1 MGVGGALLG
10 LNDMNSSLFYCL
22 TWLWLKDWSP
32 AAPAQPGP
40 LSVEKDMS
48 LDFIVYCDKKPLNI
62 GVEEKSGVDVWLNS
76 EPRVV
81 DLNKCSDFPLSI
93 VSDLYIVTSIG
104 VCSYY

>member
-1 MGVGGALLG
+1 M
-10 LNDMNSSLFYCL
+10 
-22 TWLWLKDWSP
+22 
-32 AAPAQPGP
+32 
-40 LSVEKDMS
+40 SVEKDMS